1 MKTIFRI
8 SIMPH
13 STTLAERMAIMA
25 AQTNGGEKQ
34 FTLSQIKTVADGN
47 ILEYP
52 SLNANTT
59 CELLDDNTLHLDRK
73 VGENYETVLIIEQV
87 EIMEVP
93 TLSSYENTGG
103 ILNPDL
109 HECIN

>member
-1 MKTIFRI
+1 MKTLYRIELKTTDTIFTD
-8 SIMPH
+8 MV
-13 STTLAERMAIMA
+13 MMA
-25 AQTNGGEKQ
+25 AMSNGGEYIP
-34 FTLSQIKTVADGN
+34 LNQIADAADWLCKKYPSSGQYHSVNRIGEHCLTIDKGTEN
-47 ILEYP
+47 IL
-52 SLNANTT
+52 
-59 CELLDDNTLHLDRK
+59 
-73 VGENYETVLIIEQV
+73 VLTEV